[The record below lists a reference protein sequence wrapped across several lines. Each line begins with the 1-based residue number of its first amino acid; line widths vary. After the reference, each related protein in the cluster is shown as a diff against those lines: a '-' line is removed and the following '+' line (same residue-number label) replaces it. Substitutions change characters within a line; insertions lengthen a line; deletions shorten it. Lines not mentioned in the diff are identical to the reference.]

1 MNSDISPQTSAITH
15 QPSALSLQTSDI
27 FRPLT
32 SYLFLL
38 TSSLSHTLAILQPAS
53 SHTLAIL

>member
-1 MNSDISPQTSAITH
+1 MNSDISPQTSAFRH
-15 QPSALSLQTSDI
+15 QPSDISPQTSAISPQTSDI

-38 TSSLSHTLAILQPAS
+38 TSSLSHTLAIL
-53 SHTLAIL
+53 